1 MSLFDDPIETEIKKW
16 KRESNMKT
24 ILRKFLNKNSEYD
37 GGQPPVQDL
46 KWLADRNN
54 YLKILQDYQKKM
66 FPASNID

>member
-37 GGQPPVQDL
+37 GGQPPV
-46 KWLADRNN
+46 
-54 YLKILQDYQKKM
+54 
-66 FPASNID
+66 